1 MILEGKTVL
10 VMGVGDGLGRE
21 VAEKAAR
28 DGANVVLAAR
38 TEEQLRSI
46 ADRLDPSGQRVAW
59 QVTDL
64 GDEAQVKSV
73 AELAASRF
81 GGLHALAH
89 VAALASLH
97 GSFEESALD
106 DWERAYQVNVAGTV
120 RVVRAILPHFRK
132 QGGGSVVLVGSQAAS
147 LPTTLQVA
155 YAASKGALRSA
166 MYYMAREL
174 GPDKIRVNT
183 VVPTWMW
190 GPPVQGYVKMQ
201 AEARGVDESV
211 VVGEI
216 ASQMPLGE
224 IPEDGDVAEAIVFL
238 CSDRARMIT
247 GQYLQVNGGQSMI

>member
-1 MILEGKTVL
+1 MILEGKTVV

-38 TEEQLRSI
+38 TEAQLEAVGKAIDST
-46 ADRLDPSGQRVAW
+46 GKRVAW
-59 QVTDL
+59 LPTDL
-64 GDEAQVKSV
+64 SNESEVTALVD
-73 AELAASRF
+73 LAVSRF
-81 GGLHALAH
+81 GRLDALAQ

-97 GSFEESALD
+97 GSFEESNLE
-106 DWERAYQVNVAGTV
+106 DWDRAYQVNVAGTV
-120 RVVRAILPHFRK
+120 RISRAALPHMRK
-132 QGGGSVVLVGSQAAS
+132 SGGGSIVLVGSQAAS
-147 LPTTLQVA
+147 LPTTAQVA

-166 MYYMAREL
+166 MYYMAKEL

-190 GPPVQGYVKMQ
+190 GPPVQKYVETTAK
-201 AEARGVDESV
+201 ARGVEQSV
-211 VVGEI
+211 VIAEI
-216 ASQMPLGE
+216 AGQMPLGE

-247 GQYLQVNGGQSMI
+247 GQWLQVNAGQSMV